1 MAINKGLGK
10 GLAALLQDLVE
21 EEHKNEMNA
30 AETINSLT
38 GAAPKPAAANT
49 AVAAPKAAD
58 TRVGNVNEVDISLVD
73 ANPNQPRKHFDDVA
87 LRELAA
93 SIKTYGILQPLIL
106 VKIDGRFIIVA
117 GERRYRAAKI
127 AGLTSIPAIVREL
140 TPQDIKEI
148 AIIENLQ
155 REDLNPIEAAEAMK
169 ELMNTYRLTQDELSQ
184 KIGKSR
190 PTITN
195 LLRLLSLSE
204 PVIALVRVGKISA
217 GHARA
222 LVVVENKEIQ
232 EKLANTVVQTQ
243 MSVREL
249 ENQVKMYSLKGQIE
263 IAEKTPKEKKSKELR
278 DMIVGMKRV
287 FGTKVKIIGNDNKG
301 RICIDY
307 FTRDDL
313 DRIHALVEVLKNN
326 K

>member
-21 EEHKNEMNA
+21 EENKNE
-30 AETINSLT
+30 S
-38 GAAPKPAAANT
+38 AAASQKTT
-49 AVAAPKAAD
+49 ASYRNAD
-58 TRVGNVNEVDISLVD
+58 DAEGSNDADQSGRVTVSEIPISLVD
-73 ANPNQPRKHFDDVA
+73 QNPNQPRRYFDDTA

-106 VKIDGRFIIVA
+106 VRFQERYVIVA

-127 AGLTSIPAIVREL
+127 AGLTTVPAIVREL
-140 TPQDIKEI
+140 SPQDIKEI

-155 REDLNPIEAAEAMK
+155 REDLNPIEAAVAIK
-169 ELMNTYRLTQDELSQ
+169 ELMITYKMTQDELSQ

-190 PTITN
+190 PTVTN
-195 LLRLLSLSE
+195 LLRLLSLAPS
-204 PVIALVRVGKISA
+204 VIVLVRTGKLSA

-222 LVVVENKEIQ
+222 LVVVENREMQ
-232 EKLANTVVQTQ
+232 EKLANNVIMSQ

-249 ENQVKMYSLKGQIE
+249 ENQVKLFSARGVMPEFG
-263 IAEKTPKEKKSKELR
+263 EKPQKEKRSKELK
-278 DMIVGMKRV
+278 DLINSMKRV
-287 FGTKVKIIGNDNKG
+287 LGTKVKVIGNDNKG

-313 DRIHALVEVLKNN
+313 DRICSIIEILK
-326 K
+326 KTDLPE